1 MATGRCQAPR
11 LRSLGDEPPRG
22 MRLWHQRDS
31 RDARNA
37 VIAPGMIAF
46 RLGGFAWTPAH
57 ENHQPN
63 FLQRRESFVDRFQRG
78 LDETPY
84 DPRSSPPRH
93 RSDIHQH
100 HSAPSR
106 RPFAA
111 GPLRLPCPHLSGAGL
126 PRSTDRHFGDGHICS
141 WSPSRL
147 LACLRF
153 PSHGQAA
160 RRPGPACVLLPV
172 PVMPERVPTMRP
184 CNSKGIRIYIRI

>member
-1 MATGRCQAPR
+1 VKNR
-11 LRSLGDEPPRG
+11 PRG

-126 PRSTDRHFGDGHICS
+126 PRSTDRHFGDGHMFMVAIESSGLPALPFS
-141 WSPSRL
+141 WSGS
-147 LACLRF
+147 AT
-153 PSHGQAA
+153 A
-160 RRPGPACVLLPV
+160 RPG
-172 PVMPERVPTMRP
+172 MRAATRSGHAGTRSDHAALQFKG
-184 CNSKGIRIYIRI
+184 NSDIYPDIAMEAWR